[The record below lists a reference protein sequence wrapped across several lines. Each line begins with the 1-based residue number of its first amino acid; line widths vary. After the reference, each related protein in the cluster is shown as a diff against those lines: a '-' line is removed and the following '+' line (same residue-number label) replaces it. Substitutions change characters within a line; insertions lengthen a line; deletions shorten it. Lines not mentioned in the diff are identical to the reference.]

1 MAIKANLIVDQ
12 GTDYTTSINLTDDND
27 NVIDLTGY
35 TAAGQLRKTYTSSNA
50 VSFGLELESAN
61 GVVKLSLTE
70 TQTANIVAGRY
81 VYDVFVTSPA
91 SVTSRIVEGIVTV
104 TPRATRITP

>member
-27 NVIDLTGY
+27 NVVDLTGY
-35 TAAGQLRKTYTSSNA
+35 TGVGQMRKTYTSSNA
-50 VSFGLELESAN
+50 VSFSITLESAN
-61 GVVKLSLTE
+61 GVVVMSLTD
-70 TQTANIVAGRY
+70 TQTAAITAGRY

-91 SVTSRIVEGIVTV
+91 NITSRIVEGIVTV
-104 TPRATRITP
+104 TPRATR

>member
-12 GTDYTTSINLTDDND
+12 GTDYTTTINLTDDND
-27 NVIDLTGY
+27 NVVDLTGY
-35 TAAGQLRKTYTSSNA
+35 TGVGQMRKTYTSSNS
-50 VSFGLELESAN
+50 VSFNITLESAN
-61 GVVKLSLTE
+61 GVVVLSLTD

-91 SVTSRIVEGIVTV
+91 NITSRIVEGIVTV
-104 TPRATRITP
+104 TPRATR